1 MNFQEAEKA
10 YQDLRAEYSAGK
22 LSSTDFEEQ
31 VSKLKLQDA
40 DGKWWQIGV
49 QSGDWYMHDGQK
61 WSKARPPISMEPLG
75 SPVAPPEDA
84 TEAASAPA
92 PAPAPIPGMAVKESR
107 PRVAPR
113 LFSSKPAGREGGLPT
128 PILIAIIAVAALVG
142 LAALIGGFL
151 WISGAIGGTATVKT
165 TPTTVA
171 VVAPPTTTLASFAPI
186 VPTNTMI
193 PAVPVVVTPTLA
205 ITPTTVVTAT
215 TAAPRATATKKP
227 AATTPPSAATAATAT
242 KAPNV
247 PPGIYVTKLQLDPPQ
262 PNFGDPV
269 GFKVTILNTTGELKV
284 LRWLVKIFKC
294 TQDPCA
300 ADDFRRSFGETMSI
314 EAQFVP
320 GTIEVTAPKNW
331 STGIGACT
339 YVAQPHYL
347 DPVTQQVIPFPQ
359 TNGQPLYY
367 VFKMCQ

>member
-1 MNFQEAEKA
+1 MNFQDAEKA
-10 YQDLRAEYSAGK
+10 YQDLREQYSAGK
-22 LSSTDFEEQ
+22 LSNTDFEEQ

-61 WSKARPPISMEPLG
+61 WSKARPPIAVEMPATPG
-75 SPVAPPEDA
+75 APPEGA
-84 TEAASAPA
+84 TEPA
-92 PAPAPIPGMAVKESR
+92 PAPAIAPVPGMGGKDSR

-113 LFSSKPAGREGGLPT
+113 LFSSTPAGREGGLPT
-128 PILIAIIAVAALVG
+128 PIMIGIIAVVAVVG
-142 LAALIGGFL
+142 LAVLIGGFL
-151 WISGAIGGTATVKT
+151 FVSGQIGVSPATAKATST
-165 TPTTVA
+165 TSVA
-171 VVAPPTTTLASFAPI
+171 VVAPPTATLPILAPV
-186 VPTNTMI
+186 VPTNTLI
-193 PAVPVVVTPTLA
+193 PVMPVAVTPTQA
-205 ITPTTVVTAT
+205 ITPTAVVTAT
-215 TAAPRATATKKP
+215 TVAQAKATATKKP
-227 AATTPPSAATAATAT
+227 AVTPPPSAATPT

-247 PPGIYVTKLQLDPPQ
+247 PPGLYVTKLQLDPPQ

-269 GFKVTILNTTGELKV
+269 GFKVTVLNTTGELKV

-300 ADDFRRSFGETMSI
+300 ADDFRRSFGETMTV

-320 GTIEVTAPKNW
+320 GTLEVTAPKNW

>member
-1 MNFQEAEKA
+1 MNFQEAERV
-10 YQDLRAEYSAGK
+10 YQDLRSQYSAGK

-61 WSKARPPISMEPLG
+61 WSKARPPLSMEPAIT
-75 SPVAPPEDA
+75 PTAPPEGA
-84 TEAASAPA
+84 SEAADAA
-92 PAPAPIPGMAVKESR
+92 IPAPAPIPGMSAKESR

-128 PILIAIIAVAALVG
+128 PILIAIIAIVAVIG
-142 LAALIGGFL
+142 LTGLIVGFL
-151 WISGAIGGTATVKT
+151 FVSGQLGGTTTAAKS
-165 TPTTVA
+165 TPTSSVA
-171 VVAPPTTTLASFAPI
+171 VVAPPTTTLPTFAPI
-186 VPTNTMI
+186 VPTNTLI
-193 PAVPVVVTPTLA
+193 PVVPVVSPTQA
-205 ITPTTVVTAT
+205 ITPTAVVTT
-215 TAAPRATATKKP
+215 TAAAPKPTATKKP
-227 AATTPPSAATAATAT
+227 VATTAPPAATAT

-247 PPGIYVTKLQLDPPQ
+247 PPGLYVTKLALDPPQ
-262 PNFGDPV
+262 PTFNEPV
-269 GFKVTILNTTGELKV
+269 GFKVTIMNTTGEFKV

-300 ADDFRRSFGETMSI
+300 ADDFRRSFGETMSV
-314 EAQFVP
+314 ESQFVA
-320 GTIEVTAPKNW
+320 GTVEVTVPKNW

-339 YVAQPHYL
+339 YVAQPHYY
-347 DPVTQQVIPFPQ
+347 DPVTQQLVPFLQ